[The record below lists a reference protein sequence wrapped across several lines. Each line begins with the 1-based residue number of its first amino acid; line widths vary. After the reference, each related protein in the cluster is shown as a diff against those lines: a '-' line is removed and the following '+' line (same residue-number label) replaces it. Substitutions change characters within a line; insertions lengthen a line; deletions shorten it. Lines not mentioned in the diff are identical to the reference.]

1 MDYSLAALKLLCV
14 QLKSARQTPSQS
26 AMTLAGVLFQR
37 ACLQGILVSTASHG
51 HDGDGC
57 FLLDDGTGIIE
68 LSLSGEF
75 RNHRWDIGMYVMVVG
90 VFVFRTGKIPLIKV
104 HKMVDL
110 SPFPD
115 REAVWYLEV
124 IEAFKL
130 FYQLPFEE

>member
-90 VFVFRTGKIPLIKV
+90 VFVFRTGKIPLIKKIMGSSCGNKLIAKQCEGLV
-104 HKMVDL
+104 HNLL
-110 SPFPD
+110 SNPHKV
-115 REAVWYLEV
+115 ATCC
-124 IEAFKL
+124 
-130 FYQLPFEE
+130 